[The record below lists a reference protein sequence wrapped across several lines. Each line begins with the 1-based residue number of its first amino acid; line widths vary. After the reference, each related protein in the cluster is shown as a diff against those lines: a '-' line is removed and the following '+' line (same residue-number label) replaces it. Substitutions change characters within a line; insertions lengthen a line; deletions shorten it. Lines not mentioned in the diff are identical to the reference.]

1 MENNGLLIHSFLV
14 TLGCRHTITWRTW
27 RTISV
32 FIQTMD
38 GLGREYSWYTGQ
50 GVAKKDWSSTSL
62 SLVRQN
68 SGDSWWRHQT
78 GVSKRW
84 SMNCNFSVTFI
95 KSLKQSSTKSC
106 PIVHLV
112 AVWTL
117 IYLICKKVI
126 VKLVVQGLTG
136 SRTTESTLLS
146 TAVICISITDAMKSL
161 CSIELEILASCA
173 ES

>member
-1 MENNGLLIHSFLV
+1 MENKFFGHFRLPTHNNLKNLKNNFCVHPDGGWPRERIQLV
-14 TLGCRHTITWRTW
+14 YWPGCGEERLKLNFFELGKTNFR
-27 RTISV
+27 
-32 FIQTMD
+32 
-38 GLGREYSWYTGQ
+38 
-50 GVAKKDWSSTSL
+50 
-62 SLVRQN
+62 
-68 SGDSWWRHQT
+68 DSWWRHQT

-84 SMNCNFSVTFI
+84 SMNCNFSVTFV

-126 VKLVVQGLTG
+126 VKLVVQGSTG
-136 SRTTESTLLS
+136 SRTTESALLS

-161 CSIELEILASCA
+161 YSIELEVLASCA